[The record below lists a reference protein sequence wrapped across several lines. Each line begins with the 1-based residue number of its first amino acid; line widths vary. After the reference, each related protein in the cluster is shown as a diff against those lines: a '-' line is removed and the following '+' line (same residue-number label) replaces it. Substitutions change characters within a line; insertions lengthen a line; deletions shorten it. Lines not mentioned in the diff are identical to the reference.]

1 MVHQFRDRIFLRND
15 DGESY
20 SGTLED
26 FARHFGEPMP
36 PMPQGITQR
45 IYEPDKRHALQI
57 GNNVVDGGPLP
68 WTEGDDALAR
78 VDEMIQMMKDDETA
92 KADEAKRQ
100 SDETIAAINADLA
113 KQANEAEA
121 KLIPLRA
128 RREAARAKLHDVLQR
143 AGANQDEATEI
154 IEGLFPNPQQTP

>member
-1 MVHQFRDRIFLRND
+1 MMVHQFRDRIFLRND
-15 DGESY
+15 NGESY

-78 VDEMIQMMKDDETA
+78 VDEMIQIMKDEQAA
-92 KADEAKRQ
+92 K
-100 SDETIAAINADLA
+100 
-113 KQANEAEA
+113 EAEA
-121 KLIPLRA
+121 QRQLQAEIDAVRA
-128 RREAARAKLHDVLQR
+128 DFEAAIA
-143 AGANQDEATEI
+143 AANAASSENKV
-154 IEGLFPNPQQTP
+154 G